1 MHEITDVGFAPEYL
15 DTLPEILPF
24 PGFVMEEDLMQIN
37 KELSSLS

>member
-24 PGFVMEEDLMQIN
+24 PGFVMEDLMQKN